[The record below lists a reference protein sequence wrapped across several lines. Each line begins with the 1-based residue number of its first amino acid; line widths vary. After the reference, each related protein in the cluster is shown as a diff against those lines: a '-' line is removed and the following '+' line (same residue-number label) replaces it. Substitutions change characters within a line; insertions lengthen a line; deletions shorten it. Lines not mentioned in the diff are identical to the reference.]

1 MVNDQ
6 ILDDEFDPAYMRRAI
21 ELAKRGT
28 GAVNPN
34 PLVGAVIVKDGR
46 IIGEGYH
53 VRYGELH
60 AERAAFASLADQADA
75 EGAVMYVTLEPCC
88 HFGKQPP
95 CVDAI
100 IEHKIRKVYCGSDDP
115 NAMVAGK
122 GFKRLRDAGIEVYT
136 HCLKDECD
144 AINDIFFKYIVGK
157 KPYVTMKYAMTM
169 DGRIATHT
177 GASKWITGAA
187 SRAWVMELRN
197 RHKGI
202 MAGIGTVLADD
213 PMLTCRIE
221 DDAVRDNDN
230 IRNPIRIIC
239 DSKLRIP
246 EDSQIVKTAVDIE
259 TVVATTAE
267 GASDTA
273 KCKRLRAKGISIIET
288 DSTDGHVDLRQLMT
302 ILGEKG
308 IDGILLEGGGE
319 LNYSMVSDELV
330 DEACVF
336 IAPKIFGGEGKF
348 SPVSGTG
355 VDSPADA
362 HMFRLAEVRRFGEDV
377 MLRYKKLEKR
387 GRTCSQE

>member
-1 MVNDQ
+1 M
-6 ILDDEFDPAYMRRAI
+6 
-21 ELAKRGT
+21 
-28 GAVNPN
+28 
-34 PLVGAVIVKDGR
+34 
-46 IIGEGYH
+46 
-53 VRYGELH
+53 
-60 AERAAFASLADQADA
+60 
-75 EGAVMYVTLEPCC
+75 TLEPCC

-136 HCLKDECD
+136 HCLKAECD
-144 AINDIFFKYIVGK
+144 AINGIFFKYIVNK
-157 KPYVTMKYAMTM
+157 QPYVTMKYAMTM

-177 GASKWITGAA
+177 GASKWITGEA
-187 SRAWVMELRN
+187 SRAYVMELRN

-221 DDAVRDNDN
+221 KSTDRDTDN
-230 IRNPIRIIC
+230 VRNPIRIVC

-246 EDSQIVKTAVDIE
+246 ENSQIVQTAGEIE
-259 TVVATTAE
+259 TIVATTAA
-267 GASDTA
+267 GASDSA
-273 KCKRLRAKGISIIET
+273 KCERLKDKGVSIIEIE
-288 DSTDGHVDLRQLMT
+288 DVDGQVDLRQLMT
-302 ILGEKG
+302 ILGGKG

-319 LNYSMVSDELV
+319 LNYSMVSEGLV

-336 IAPKIFGGEGKF
+336 IAPKIFGGEGKY

-355 VDSPADA
+355 VDVPADA
-362 HMFRLAEVRRFGEDV
+362 HMFGLDEVRRFDEDV
-377 MLRYKKLEKR
+377 MLRYKKV
-387 GRTCSQE
+387 

>member
-1 MVNDQ
+1 MEKYD
-6 ILDDEFDPAYMRRAI
+6 IDDEFDPSYMRRAI
-21 ELAKRGT
+21 ELARRGT

-34 PLVGAVIVKDGR
+34 PLVGAVIVKNGR

-60 AERAAFASLADQADA
+60 AERAAFASLKDQADA

-136 HCLKDECD
+136 HCLKAECD
-144 AINDIFFKYIVGK
+144 AINGIFFKYIVNK
-157 KPYVTMKYAMTM
+157 QPYVTMKYAMTM

-177 GASKWITGAA
+177 GASKWITGEA
-187 SRAWVMELRN
+187 SRAYVMELRN

-221 DDAVRDNDN
+221 KSTDRDTDN
-230 IRNPIRIIC
+230 VRNPIRIVC

-246 EDSQIVKTAVDIE
+246 EDSHIVQTAVEIE
-259 TVVATTAE
+259 TIVATTPD
-267 GASDTA
+267 GAADTA
-273 KCKRLRAKGISIIET
+273 KCDRLREKSVSIIET
-288 DSTDGHVDLRQLMT
+288 GSTDGNVDLRQLMD
-302 ILGEKG
+302 ILGGKG

-319 LNYSMVSDELV
+319 LNYSMVSEGLV

-336 IAPKIFGGEGKF
+336 IAPKIFGGEGKY

-355 VDSPADA
+355 VDVPADA
-362 HMFRLAEVRRFGEDV
+362 HMFGLDEVRRFDEDV
-377 MLRYKKLEKR
+377 MLRYKKV
-387 GRTCSQE
+387 

>member
-1 MVNDQ
+1 MEKYD
-6 ILDDEFDPAYMRRAI
+6 IDDEFDPSYMRRAI
-21 ELAKRGT
+21 ELARRGT

-60 AERAAFASLADQADA
+60 AERAAFASLMDQADA

-136 HCLKDECD
+136 HCLKAECD
-144 AINDIFFKYIVGK
+144 AINGIFFKYIVNK
-157 KPYVTMKYAMTM
+157 QPYVTMKYAMTM

-177 GASKWITGAA
+177 GASKWITGEA
-187 SRAWVMELRN
+187 SRAYVMELRN

-213 PMLTCRIE
+213 PMLNCRIE
-221 DDAVRDNDN
+221 NGVDPVR
-230 IRNPIRIIC
+230 IVC
-239 DSKLRIP
+239 DSHLQIP
-246 EDSQIVKTAVDIE
+246 LECQLVKTAKDIE
-259 TVVATTAE
+259 TIVCYAE
-267 GASDTA
+267 ENEEKQKALMEAGVQLIKAE
-273 KCKRLRAKGISIIET
+273 K
-288 DSTDGHVDLRQLMT
+288 DGQVDLEKLMME
-302 ILGEKG
+302 LGSME
-308 IDGILLEGGGE
+308 IDSVLVEGGGAIHGSF
-319 LNYSMVSDELV
+319 LTSGLV
-330 DEACVF
+330 QKVYCY
-336 IAPKIFGGEGKF
+336 IAPKMIGGKDALSPVLGKGIEKMSDAVEITDVTVQNFGGDIC
-348 SPVSGTG
+348 VSGH
-355 VDSPADA
+355 VKQ
-362 HMFRLAEVRRFGEDV
+362 
-377 MLRYKKLEKR
+377 KKE
-387 GRTCSQE
+387 G

>member
-1 MVNDQ
+1 MCNHELNKEFDE
-6 ILDDEFDPAYMRRAI
+6 EFDPAYMRRAI
-21 ELAKRGT
+21 ELAKKGT

-60 AERAAFASLADQADA
+60 AERAAFASLKDDKEA

-115 NAMVAGK
+115 NAKVAGK
-122 GFKRLRDAGIEVYT
+122 GFKRLRDAGIEVVT

-144 AINDIFFKYIVGK
+144 AINGIFFKYIVSGL
-157 KPYVTMKYAMTM
+157 PYVTMKYAMTM
-169 DGRIATHT
+169 DGKIATHT
-177 GASKWITGAA
+177 GASKWITGEG

-202 MAGIGTVLADD
+202 MVGVGTVLADD
-213 PMLTCRIE
+213 PALTCRIGTGYE
-221 DDAVRDNDN
+221 RDNDN
-230 IRNPIRIIC
+230 ARDPVRIIC

-246 EDSQIVKTAVDIE
+246 EDSQLVQTASDIE
-259 TVVATTAE
+259 TIIATTMA
-267 GASDTA
+267 GASDTE
-273 KCKRLRAKGISIIET
+273 KRKALEDKGVKIIET
-288 DSTDGHVDLRQLMT
+288 DSADGHVDLKQLVCK
-302 ILGEKG
+302 LGELG
-308 IDGILLEGGGE
+308 IDGILLEGGGT
-319 LNYSMVSDELV
+319 LNYSMMSQGLV

-336 IAPKIFGGEGKF
+336 VAPKIFGGEGRY
-348 SPVSGTG
+348 SPVTG
-355 VDSPADA
+355 VGVETPAEA
-362 HMFRLAEVRRFGEDV
+362 YGFRLEEIRKFGGDV
-377 MLRYKKLEKR
+377 MLRYKKE
-387 GRTCSQE
+387 EV